1 MVGQTAPSATTATTV
16 RLGQRQRK
24 SILPLRAQ
32 RVQQGENQKEKEIRL
47 AAIVL
52 LENLKRRI
60 QTMKIF
66 ARNVE
71 LDSSLTAPTRIS
83 A

>member
-1 MVGQTAPSATTATTV
+1 
-16 RLGQRQRK
+16 
-24 SILPLRAQ
+24 
-32 RVQQGENQKEKEIRL
+32 VQQGENQKEKEIRL

-71 LDSSLTAPTRIS
+71 LDSSPTAPTRQNAKLVIQES
-83 A
+83 TKTQKDKQLVFHAFL